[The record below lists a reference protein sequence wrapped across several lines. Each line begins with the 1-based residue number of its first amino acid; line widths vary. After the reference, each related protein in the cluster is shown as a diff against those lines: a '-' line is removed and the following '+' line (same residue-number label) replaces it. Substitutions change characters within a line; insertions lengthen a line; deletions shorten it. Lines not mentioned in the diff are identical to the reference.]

1 MFWLSVWFS
10 LACIGGFAE
19 MLSFGH
25 VLTVRIVLTVCEMVG
40 VSVVC
45 FGLDFVVWQAFLR
58 QCLIDYRHD
67 TEQAEMLHAW
77 SGSDPPRALWLRL
90 VKGTG
95 ATTTGSRCSIS
106 CCSLL
111 FFVFDSTES
120 EFLEVRYATCGR
132 FYSGHCGLL
141 ITSE

>member
-77 SGSDPPRALWLRL
+77 SGSDPPRALWLRCGWSRERAPRQR
-90 VKGTG
+90 VAG
-95 ATTTGSRCSIS
+95 APYPAARFFSLFSIQRRAN
-106 CCSLL
+106 
-111 FFVFDSTES
+111 FW
-120 EFLEVRYATCGR
+120 R
-132 FYSGHCGLL
+132 
-141 ITSE
+141 